1 LQHSCI
7 VVEGPR
13 LLAEALDAS
22 LEVREVFV
30 EDPAAWPGATLV
42 RPGTLDRLGDAVTSQ
57 GVLAVVEAPAQAL
70 RPGSGATGQPLAER
84 WRPGSSPLVVVLV
97 DVADPGNAGT
107 VLRSA
112 EAAGAA
118 AVLFAGHG
126 VDPLSPKVVRA
137 AAGALFR
144 LPFAVGADAG
154 DVLSWLG
161 EVGVT
166 SLATVV
172 DGGDDLYTADLTGP
186 VAVVLGNEAHGLPTA
201 VAERCDGRLTIP
213 MAGRVES
220 LNVAMAATVVLFE
233 AWRQRRTA
241 AGGVDLAGTGG
252 SGQALRP

>member
-1 LQHSCI
+1 
-7 VVEGPR
+7 
-13 LLAEALDAS
+13 
-22 LEVREVFV
+22 
-30 EDPAAWPGATLV
+30 LV

-57 GVLAVVEAPAQAL
+57 GVLAVVEAPSQAL
-70 RPGSGATGQPLAER
+70 RPGSAPAGRPLAER
-84 WRPGSSPLVVVLV
+84 WLPGASPLVVVLV

-126 VDPLSPKVVRA
+126 VDPLAPKVVRA

-144 LPFAVGADAG
+144 LPFAVATDVGE
-154 DVLSWLG
+154 VLSWLD
-161 EVGVT
+161 EAGVP
-166 SLATVV
+166 SLATVLH
-172 DGGDDLYTADLTGP
+172 GGDDLHTTDLTGP
-186 VAVVLGNEAHGLPTA
+186 VAVVLGNEAHGLPAT
-201 VAERCDGRLTIP
+201 VVERCDGRLSIP

-241 AGGVDLAGTGG
+241 TGGVDLAGTGG